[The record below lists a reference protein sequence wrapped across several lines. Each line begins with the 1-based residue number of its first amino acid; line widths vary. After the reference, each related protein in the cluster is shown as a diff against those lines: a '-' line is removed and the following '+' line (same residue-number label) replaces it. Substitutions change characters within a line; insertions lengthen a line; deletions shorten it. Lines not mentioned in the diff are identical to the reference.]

1 MLRNQEEVLELQL
14 ETMSGFNRV
23 IAKAIKSGLLP
34 WLYMQMI
41 RKNILKIIKMDFK
54 PFFVTFLLEFA
65 LAFPLSLR
73 WSPFFLI
80 SG

>member
-34 WLYMQMI
+34 
-41 RKNILKIIKMDFK
+41 
-54 PFFVTFLLEFA
+54 
-65 LAFPLSLR
+65 
-73 WSPFFLI
+73 
-80 SG
+80 